1 MYYVDFYSLFNHPEK
16 DWEACLKKAAESPQ
30 MPSLFDQGGLE
41 CQKENL
47 NRIVSAI
54 EAVFPT
60 LFDVYRTA
68 IKKYML
74 NKAYA
79 TLPFGT
85 AIRRGIS

>member
-1 MYYVDFYSLFNHPEK
+1 M
-16 DWEACLKKAAESPQ
+16 
-30 MPSLFDQGGLE
+30 E

-68 IKKYML
+68 IIKRQKTFLLIVGPYAGE
-74 NKAYA
+74 NNIRKAFFSWQYFV
-79 TLPFGT
+79 LSKNVVPLH
-85 AIRRGIS
+85 RV

>member
-1 MYYVDFYSLFNHPEK
+1 M
-16 DWEACLKKAAESPQ
+16 
-30 MPSLFDQGGLE
+30 E

-68 IKKYML
+68 II
-74 NKAYA
+74 AY
-79 TLPFGT
+79 TVIQRNRRKSDYHLPLLH
-85 AIRRGIS
+85 I

>member
-1 MYYVDFYSLFNHPEK
+1 M
-16 DWEACLKKAAESPQ
+16 
-30 MPSLFDQGGLE
+30 E

-68 IKKYML
+68 IILLSEYL
-74 NKAYA
+74 RLIFCYSA
-79 TLPFGT
+79 F
-85 AIRRGIS
+85 